1 MIELA
6 FLKLPSVEI
15 VITAAVGVG
24 FTLFTG
30 WKKLKEIRDQ
40 RGSKKPQQPDQAD
53 ILGMIAQERELAV
66 QQRDRAQALS
76 EELKAANQLLREQM
90 REFEREV
97 DDLKSKLSLLS
108 ELNRRLSASLDLAQ
122 TEINRISVTLS
133 QIPSIHQEP

>member
-6 FLKLPSVEI
+6 FLKLPSYEVI
-15 VITAAVGVG
+15 VTAAVGIG
-24 FTLFTG
+24 FTFFTA
-30 WKKLKEIRDQ
+30 WKKLKEIREQ
-40 RGSKKPQQPDQAD
+40 KASKKHTQPDHGD
-53 ILGMIAQERELAV
+53 IMGMIARERELAV
-66 QQRDRAQALS
+66 EQRDRAQALS

-122 TEINRISVTLS
+122 NEITRISATLS
-133 QIPSIHQEP
+133 QIPVTHSEP